1 MLTNSKISVI
11 IFKTA
16 QANVLKNSVQRSKKM
31 QTTSK
36 KQKFI
41 RSKVLYDENGEAIPF
56 QEVMVEE
63 RDFNFHKVWLQHFIN
78 SLDSISNQKLKLAF
92 WIVDNLNCDN
102 QLIMTQ
108 RKISEKTGMSLY
120 TVVNTMKAL
129 QEGEPPFLI
138 RINSGAYQVNPD
150 IIWKGNHSKRMGI
163 VYDYNTKASESRSER
178 QEEPEQLEGQLS
190 FDEEKEH
197 A

>member
-1 MLTNSKISVI
+1 
-11 IFKTA
+11 
-16 QANVLKNSVQRSKKM
+16 M

-63 RDFNFHKVWLQHFIN
+63 RDFNFHKVWLHHFIN

-190 FDEEKEH
+190 FNEEKEH